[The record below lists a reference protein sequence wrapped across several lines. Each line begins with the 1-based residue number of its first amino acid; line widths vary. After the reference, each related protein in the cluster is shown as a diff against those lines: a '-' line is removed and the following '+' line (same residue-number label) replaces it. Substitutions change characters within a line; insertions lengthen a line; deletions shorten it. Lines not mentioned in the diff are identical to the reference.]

1 MTDAHCHAVRGE
13 SRHFV
18 CEPCGNIPE
27 GADVVRFAGTHPWMF
42 ADFNPDALRAKLVA
56 DPALGVGEIGLDR
69 LRERDIPQGMV
80 DVFEEQLRIAA
91 EFGRPVVLH
100 GAKCWG
106 KVIEIVKKSQ
116 KKQTPLGS
124 NPRKEGVVPAYIFH
138 GFSRSEGL
146 LPDIFALNG
155 YVSIGPAILNDHAVN
170 YREMARKIPAERL
183 LVETDCTEAN
193 AAETPRIEEV
203 AAGLAEVRGIPLFEL
218 SAILED
224 NASRFAS
231 WVRVIDTGAGV

>member
-1 MTDAHCHAVRGE
+1 MTDAHCHVVRGE

-27 GADVVRFAGTHPWMF
+27 GANVVRFAGTHPWMF

-91 EFGRPVVLH
+91 EFGRPIVLH

-106 KVIEIVKKSQ
+106 KVIEILKKSQ

-124 NPRKEGVVPAYIFH
+124 DPKKDGVVPAYIFH

-183 LVETDCTEAN
+183 LVETDCTAAN
-193 AAETPRIEEV
+193 TAETPRIEEV
-203 AAGLAEVRGIPLFEL
+203 AAGLAV
-218 SAILED
+218 
-224 NASRFAS
+224 
-231 WVRVIDTGAGV
+231 